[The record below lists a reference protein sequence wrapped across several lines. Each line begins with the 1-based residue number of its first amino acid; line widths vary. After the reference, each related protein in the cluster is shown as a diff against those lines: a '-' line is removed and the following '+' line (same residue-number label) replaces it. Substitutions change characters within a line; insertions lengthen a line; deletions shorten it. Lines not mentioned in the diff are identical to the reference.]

1 MNSKI
6 EELTKGLNAE
16 ERKALLAQLQQ
27 EEKSENQNRR
37 KAYEELREDFVKE
50 VKAKTLNIVE
60 QVKFFRDWMDEQS
73 DAFRQMMRE
82 YGELRKDGQMSFT
95 VLVGDFKVE
104 VRSNKVK
111 AFDERADVAA
121 ERLMNYLEEYIQGK
135 EKGTDDPMYQLTM
148 SLLQR
153 NRKGSLD
160 FKSISKLYELESKFA
175 SKEYSSI
182 MQLFKESNVV
192 LDNAINYYFFQKDDK
207 NVWQRIEPSFCRL

>member
-16 ERKALLAQLQQ
+16 ERKALLAKLQQ

-153 NRKGSLD
+153 NSKGSLD

-175 SKEYSSI
+175 SEEYSSI

>member
-6 EELTKGLNAE
+6 EELTKDLNAE
-16 ERKALLAQLQQ
+16 ERKALLAKLQQ

-175 SKEYSSI
+175 SEEYSSI